1 MQKRKTEL
9 MQLIGHQCFFD
20 YEKNGET
27 IKGLEEI
34 MEYNEIPEILTKFS
48 PFQMS
53 LVHAFLY
60 GAMMG
65 IRHERKKRK
74 EKANRA
80 KGGAF

>member
-1 MQKRKTEL
+1 MQKKKTEL
-9 MQLIGHQCFFD
+9 LELLGNRSLFD
-20 YEKNGET
+20 YGEEK
-27 IKGLEEI
+27 
-34 MEYNEIPEILTKFS
+34 EILDGLGQIEEYFMPKWFVGRNETFK
-48 PFQMS
+48 S
-53 LVHAFLY
+53 LVYAFLY